1 MLDMIDRLLEH
12 ELNFSAE
19 ESSCIAFI
27 ICSVSS
33 CPALLL
39 QYVPRNF
46 YKAIGLYRAS
56 DITLRTT
63 ANEDHGLRSWQVRF
77 LVIGIV
83 ARSLGAG
90 GCSGRTT
97 WSRKVT
103 SAPSTSSNPCYGTST
118 SCVTAKPCVFGISW
132 SCMKWCCLILFMTF
146 WSKTDRALMRPALHF
161 LLGYKLTMEL

>member
-12 ELNFSAE
+12 EINLSAE
-19 ESSCIAFI
+19 ESSCVAFI

-56 DITLRTT
+56 GITLRTT

-77 LVIGIV
+77 LV
-83 ARSLGAG
+83 
-90 GCSGRTT
+90 SGKRGMIT
-97 WSRKVT
+97 R
-103 SAPSTSSNPCYGTST
+103 G
-118 SCVTAKPCVFGISW
+118 FR
-132 SCMKWCCLILFMTF
+132 TF
-146 WSKTDRALMRPALHF
+146 WADNRIKEGDISTFNIINTTLWHVDIMRHS
-161 LLGYKLTMEL
+161 